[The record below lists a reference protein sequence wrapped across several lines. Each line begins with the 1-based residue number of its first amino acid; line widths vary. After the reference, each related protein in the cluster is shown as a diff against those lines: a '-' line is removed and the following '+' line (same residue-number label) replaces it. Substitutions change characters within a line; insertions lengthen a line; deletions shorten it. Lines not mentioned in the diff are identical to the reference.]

1 MDAARRTEDEKNRI
15 PTIASAHRSRSSA
28 LPSLGAKG
36 DVAKYAKSK
45 RAIAYL
51 VNNEAPLRVFLDD
64 PAVPIDN
71 NTAEQKMRR
80 VALGR
85 NNILFAGSANGG
97 KALRILYSLVATCE
111 QHRINPQAY
120 LEAAFAEAISGD
132 NATEWL
138 PTVWF
143 DRVRTKRDVEHPP
156 RDPVT
161 NQPADDVA

>member
-97 KALRILYSLVATCE
+97 KADGRPHPRKVTFPTSNIKQATRE
-111 QHRINPQAY
+111 SSPLTFPLLA
-120 LEAAFAEAISGD
+120 
-132 NATEWL
+132 
-138 PTVWF
+138 P
-143 DRVRTKRDVEHPP
+143 
-156 RDPVT
+156 
-161 NQPADDVA
+161 